1 MCASEEVSRTNLPRG
16 NRKMNS
22 FQNDMRG
29 DDSEAFAGT
38 RGFIHWSLFTLSTPG
53 IRKTRN
59 LRVED
64 LSRGLQ
70 AYTLLGVIVPPSA

>member
-1 MCASEEVSRTNLPRG
+1 MYDYSTEQA
-16 NRKMNS
+16 
-22 FQNDMRG
+22 Q
-29 DDSEAFAGT
+29 DDSEALAGT
-38 RGFIHWSLFTLSTPG
+38 RGFINWSLFTLSTPG

-64 LSRGLQ
+64 LSRDLQ